1 MHIIL
6 NCICHLKKIFQ
17 YTQVAH
23 SWEKTLVACLKAA
36 LIWSVCLLAC
46 VFVCLLQN
54 HKSGHAPVCVVK
66 LSNDKEEKG
75 FLSVVLLFC
84 TLGRFTDGCCLKN
97 IQYVLNHKSR
107 NSFWVWHVFSLYC
120 VFAEMSSADGIH
132 CNHIEEISCTNQYKG
147 IKVHSGGNEYVCY
160 VRSVGSLVHRNIRHC
175 IRRCCV
181 LAK

>member
-1 MHIIL
+1 M
-6 NCICHLKKIFQ
+6 
-17 YTQVAH
+17 
-23 SWEKTLVACLKAA
+23 
-36 LIWSVCLLAC
+36 
-46 VFVCLLQN
+46 FVCLLQN

-84 TLGRFTDGCCLKN
+84 TLGRFTDGCRLK
-97 IQYVLNHKSR
+97 IYSTCQITRVEI
-107 NSFWVWHVFSLYC
+107 VFECGMCFVCIC

-132 CNHIEEISCTNQYKG
+132 CNHIEEISCTNQHKG

>member
-1 MHIIL
+1 M
-6 NCICHLKKIFQ
+6 ICLF
-17 YTQVAH
+17 T
-23 SWEKTLVACLKAA
+23 CL
-36 LIWSVCLLAC
+36 C
-46 VFVCLLQN
+46 VCLLQN

-84 TLGRFTDGCCLKN
+84 TLGRFTDGCRLKIYSTCQITRVEIVFECGMCLVC
-97 IQYVLNHKSR
+97 I
-107 NSFWVWHVFSLYC
+107 C

-132 CNHIEEISCTNQYKG
+132 CNHIEEISCTNQHKG